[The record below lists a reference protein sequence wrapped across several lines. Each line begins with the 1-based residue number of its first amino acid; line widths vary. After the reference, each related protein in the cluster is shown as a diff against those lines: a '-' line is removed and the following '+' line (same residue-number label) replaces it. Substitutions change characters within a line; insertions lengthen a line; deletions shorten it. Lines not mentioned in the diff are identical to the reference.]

1 MPQIVQSTI
10 KTRNLS
16 ISGIFVDLL
25 QLVAMNEWLF
35 HYLIGTFK
43 HEKRKQ
49 AKFWIHPKR
58 PCNHESD
65 MRPLS
70 SSKLRGDP
78 EMHGAD
84 SRSNTIHTTSEYG
97 SEPQTPRLKRKTEA
111 SRSSPTH

>member
-25 QLVAMNEWLF
+25 QLVAMNDWLF
-35 HYLIGTFK
+35 HYLIRTFK

-58 PCNHESD
+58 PRNHESD

-70 SSKLRGDP
+70 SSKVWDQ
-78 EMHGAD
+78 
-84 SRSNTIHTTSEYG
+84 N
-97 SEPQTPRLKRKTEA
+97 LKRRDLSEKPKLLAQALRIEA
-111 SRSSPTH
+111 R